1 MRKLTLLAV
10 VALAATLLA
19 FTALPVQADT
29 PGGTSAN
36 VAAWTGPGHI
46 TAYAGALYR
55 LPGGSGGSG
64 DLGGGNGLM
73 AGCPGSNAQTG
84 NPNPNLVPIWNMNN
98 VPLKPGNLWVE
109 CGGIGASVTVCCTFF
124 VFQIPFASLTPVLP
138 IDLAKELQKTQH
150 LPAPVIETNP
160 PQGAPQ
166 LVNLPTWLW
175 IEPAAWQDQ
184 VAGPAVIAGVEQ
196 ITVTAT
202 PTSVTWTLPDGA
214 PSTVV
219 CNGPGTP
226 YTPGATATD
235 CFSQFHSA
243 ADATSVTAA
252 ITWTI
257 SYLAVGLINEA
268 GSLPGQTT
276 TDTVTVHVDQDQTV
290 NAAS

>member
-10 VALAATLLA
+10 AALAATLLA

-150 LPAPVIETNP
+150 LPAP
-160 PQGAPQ
+160 
-166 LVNLPTWLW
+166 
-175 IEPAAWQDQ
+175 
-184 VAGPAVIAGVEQ
+184 
-196 ITVTAT
+196 
-202 PTSVTWTLPDGA
+202 TSVTWTLPDGA